1 MDSFSHSSAAIMSAA
16 MIAAVSSESDIFAHR
31 SIQTSELG
39 TIQTAYKPIAPV
51 DQNDLKFF
59 IPSDNDNY
67 MDLDTKLYV
76 PRKLISPSRKD
87 VDFTDL
93 TTVSN
98 NFLRSLFSQ
107 CNDTLNGVTITQESE
122 HYHYR
127 SYLETLMTYGTDAA
141 ASHLSNAYW
150 YPDTG
155 DMQPSDPT
163 AEILTVT
170 TYR

>member
-1 MDSFSHSSAAIMSAA
+1 MSAA

-127 SYLETLMTYGTDAA
+127 SYLETLMRYGTDA
-141 ASHLSNAYW
+141 SL
-150 YPDTG
+150 
-155 DMQPSDPT
+155 PS
-163 AEILTVT
+163 IKRVLVT
-170 TYR
+170 RNRRHAVLRPYERDSLCHDEPVIHHSLEQT